1 MSQKIEK
8 KIIYNMKEEM
18 KNKEDLNR
26 WIFQKERIEKSN
38 VRENY
43 WRYYLRKSFIS
54 ERISGHSNEKYII
67 SAEQDIYK
75 K

>member
-1 MSQKIEK
+1 MQKCPRKKKKK
-8 KIIYNMKEEM
+8 KIVYNMKEEM

-43 WRYYLRKSFIS
+43 
-54 ERISGHSNEKYII
+54 
-67 SAEQDIYK
+67 
-75 K
+75 

>member
-1 MSQKIEK
+1 
-8 KIIYNMKEEM
+8 MKEEM

-43 WRYYLRKSFIS
+43 
-54 ERISGHSNEKYII
+54 
-67 SAEQDIYK
+67 
-75 K
+75 

>member
-8 KIIYNMKEEM
+8 KKIVYNMKEEM

-43 WRYYLRKSFIS
+43 
-54 ERISGHSNEKYII
+54 
-67 SAEQDIYK
+67 
-75 K
+75 